1 MYVEPM
7 PAQKLVLAMLQ
18 PGCLS
23 EKRENHMDNLLQ
35 CLKVMNLS
43 GLKKIIP
50 NEWMPSELAYCLQKS
65 IKTLGDRNASQ
76 RTVLPD
82 PHYLNWQAAM
92 DVLTHWM

>member
-23 EKRENHMDNLLQ
+23 EKRENHMDNPLQ

-43 GLKKIIP
+43 GFKKKLFPMNGCPVNLHTVFRRAQKLWEIG
-50 NEWMPSELAYCLQKS
+50 MPVKGLCSL
-65 IKTLGDRNASQ
+65 IHT
-76 RTVLPD
+76 T
-82 PHYLNWQAAM
+82 
-92 DVLTHWM
+92 